1 MKRLGAVVLFA
12 GAVLLSTH
20 MLAPAEPPP
29 SSTSTLAAD
38 LRAAM
43 QAKPLI
49 AQLDAQ
55 STRLRARLANP
66 PPFPAPRRDPFR
78 FGALTTSRAPS
89 RPAIVAAPAPPPAP
103 PVQALPQ
110 LIAITTNAANG
121 ETARSAVLG
130 LAAEVQVVKLG
141 EKFLD
146 FVVDEIDA
154 ESVTLRNPATDQTFK
169 ISLQ

>member
-29 SSTSTLAAD
+29 SPSSTLAAD

-55 STRLRARLANP
+55 STRLRARLAHP
-66 PPFPAPRRDPFR
+66 PPYPAPRRDPFR
-78 FGALTTSRAPS
+78 FGAPSSSSGRSRSAIAATPAAP
-89 RPAIVAAPAPPPAP
+89 VAAP
-103 PVQALPQ
+103 VQPLPQ
-110 LIAITTNAANG
+110 LIAITTNTGDDATG
-121 ETARSAVLG
+121 RTAVLG
-130 LAAEVQVVKLG
+130 FAAEVQVVKLG
-141 EKFLD
+141 ERILD
-146 FVVDEIDA
+146 FVVDDIDA
-154 ESVTLRNPATDQTFK
+154 ESVTLRNPATDRTFK

>member
-20 MLAPAEPPP
+20 MLAPAEPPASP
-29 SSTSTLAAD
+29 SSTLAAD
-38 LRAAM
+38 LRAAI

-49 AQLDAQ
+49 AQLDVQ
-55 STRLRARLANP
+55 STRLRARIANP
-66 PPFPAPRRDPFR
+66 PAYPAPRRDPFR
-78 FGALTTSRAPS
+78 FGAPSSSRGPS
-89 RPAIVAAPAPPPAP
+89 RPAIVTAPAQPAAP
-103 PVQALPQ
+103 PVQTLPQ
-110 LIAITTNAANG
+110 LIAITTNAVDGAP
-121 ETARSAVLG
+121 ARSAVLG

-146 FVVDEIDA
+146 FVVEEIDA